1 MTATISE
8 WLRRGATAV
17 AAGRVA
23 IGVVALAAP
32 PLVARPWV
40 GAAAD
45 SAEGRVLARAL
56 GGRDLAL
63 GIGALIALQ
72 PPAAGA
78 GLATAGSADA
88 DADLADAELVI
99 AGSDF
104 AGPPAVWVGLA
115 AVADAFDLLA
125 TAVAWRRLPASR
137 WLVAL
142 SAGGAAAVG
151 AAAARSMISVKVP
164 DGS

>member
-40 GAAAD
+40 GPMAD

-63 GIGALIALQ
+63 GIGALAALHAPAIAVGSAAAG
-72 PPAAGA
+72 PATTGPAATGA
-78 GLATAGSADA
+78 DVTGSSAARPAAT
-88 DADLADAELVI
+88 
-99 AGSDF
+99 
-104 AGPPAVWVGLA
+104 WVGVA

-142 SAGGAAAVG
+142 SAGGAAVAG
-151 AAAARSMISVKVP
+151 AAAAWSLATGDAP